1 MARLKFTE
9 FRAKSLLIDN
19 YQGRELRVDT
29 LKADI
34 AKLDAKQKYIV
45 KVDEGIKKRRKQGLV
60 RLNITKQQMAK
71 AVDELAER
79 GYRRFIAEPMLAH
92 TDDEE
97 QYISIE
103 RVRDGFQI
111 LYSNQGGVNVEEH
124 PETIKKYAGL
134 KDVPLPEG
142 FLNRL
147 TEVMDREH
155 MSFLE
160 INPLVVRGKECFIL
174 DAAVLVDGA
183 GDWKASWSED
193 DIVDAR
199 QKTESEEIITQL
211 NNNSPASF
219 SFRVLNANGSIWLL
233 LSGGG
238 ASITIADEAA
248 NRNKAELIGNYGE
261 YSGGPT
267 REETQI
273 YTDTVLAQALQ
284 STAPRKAIV
293 LAGGVANFTDVKKT
307 FTGVIDALTKHIDAL
322 KAADIKVY
330 VRRGGPKE
338 KEGLALMK
346 DFLVN
351 NGIYGSIHGSD
362 IVLTTVVDEALEY
375 VDA

>member
-9 FRAKSLLIDN
+9 FRAKSLLIDG
-19 YQGRELRVDT
+19 YQGHELREAT

-45 KVDEGIKKRRKQGLV
+45 KVDEGIKKRGKQGLV
-60 RLNITKQQMAK
+60 RLNIARRDMAK

-79 GYRRFIAEPMLAH
+79 GYYRFIAEPMLAH
-92 TDDEE
+92 ADDEE
-97 QYISIE
+97 HYVSIE
-103 RVRDGFQI
+103 RIRNGFQV
-111 LYSNQGGVNVEEH
+111 LYSKQGGVNVEEH
-124 PETIKKYAGL
+124 PETITKYIDL
-134 KDVPLPEG
+134 KDVPLPKG
-142 FLNRL
+142 FLNHL
-147 TEVMDREH
+147 TDVMNREH

-160 INPLVVRGKECFIL
+160 INPLVVRGEDCFIL

-183 GDWKASWSED
+183 GDWKATWNED

-199 QKTESEEIITQL
+199 QKTVSEETITQL

-219 SFRVLNANGSIWLL
+219 SFRVLNPNGSIWLL

-273 YTDTVLAQALQ
+273 YTDTVLQQALQ

-307 FTGVIDALTKHIDAL
+307 FAGVIDALTKHIDAL
-322 KAADIKVY
+322 KAAEVKVY

-346 DFLVN
+346 DFLIKH
-351 NGIYGSIHGSD
+351 GIYGSIHGSD
-362 IVLTTVVDEALEY
+362 TVLTTVVDEALEY

>member
-9 FRAKSLLIDN
+9 FRAKSLLIDD
-19 YQGRELRVDT
+19 YKGYELREAT
-29 LKADI
+29 LKGDI

-45 KVDEGIKKRRKQGLV
+45 KVDEGIKKRGKQGLV
-60 RLNITKQQMAK
+60 KLNVTKREMAK
-71 AVDELAER
+71 AVGELAGR
-79 GYRRFIAEPMLAH
+79 GFNRFIVEPMLTH
-92 TDDEE
+92 SDDEE
-97 QYISIE
+97 QYLSIE

-111 LYSNQGGVNVEEH
+111 LHSSQGGVNVEEH
-124 PETIKKYAGL
+124 PEAITKYTKL
-134 KDVPLPEG
+134 KDVPLPKE
-142 FLNRL
+142 FLDHI
-147 TEVMDREH
+147 TEVMNREH

-160 INPLVVRGKECFIL
+160 INPLVVRDEECFIL

-193 DIVDAR
+193 DIVEAR
-199 QKTESEEIITQL
+199 QKTASEETITQL

-219 SFRVLNANGSIWLL
+219 SFRVLNPNGSIWLL

-273 YTDTVLAQALQ
+273 YTDTVLRQALQ

-307 FTGVIDALTKHIDAL
+307 FAGVIDALTKHIDTL

-346 DFLVN
+346 DFLIKH
-351 NGIYGSIHGSD
+351 GIYGSIHGSD

>member
-9 FRAKSLLIDN
+9 FRAKSLLIDD
-19 YQGRELRVDT
+19 YQGHELREAT

-34 AKLDAKQKYIV
+34 AKLDTKQKYIV
-45 KVDEGIKKRRKQGLV
+45 KVDEGIKKRGKQGLV
-60 RLNITKQQMAK
+60 RLNITKREMAK
-71 AVDELAER
+71 AVGELAER
-79 GYRRFIAEPMLAH
+79 GYHRFIAEPMLAH
-92 TDDEE
+92 ADDEE
-97 QYISIE
+97 QYVSIE
-103 RVRDGFQI
+103 RVRDGFQV
-111 LYSNQGGVNVEEH
+111 LYSSQGGVNVEEH
-124 PETIKKYAGL
+124 PEAITKYISL
-134 KDVPLPEG
+134 KDVPLPKG
-142 FLNRL
+142 FLDHL
-147 TEVMDREH
+147 TDVMNREH

-160 INPLVVRGKECFIL
+160 INPLVVRGKDCFIL

-193 DIVDAR
+193 DIVEAR
-199 QKTESEEIITQL
+199 QKTASEEIITQL

-219 SFRVLNANGSIWLL
+219 SFRVLNPNGSIWLL

-273 YTDTVLAQALQ
+273 YTDTVLSQALQ

-307 FTGVIDALTKHIDAL
+307 FAGVIDAFTKHIDAL

-346 DFLVN
+346 DFLIKH
-351 NGIYGSIHGSD
+351 GIYGSIHGSD

>member
-1 MARLKFTE
+1 
-9 FRAKSLLIDN
+9 
-19 YQGRELRVDT
+19 
-29 LKADI
+29 
-34 AKLDAKQKYIV
+34 
-45 KVDEGIKKRRKQGLV
+45 
-60 RLNITKQQMAK
+60 
-71 AVDELAER
+71 
-79 GYRRFIAEPMLAH
+79 MLAH
-92 TDDEE
+92 ADDEE
-97 QYISIE
+97 HYVSIE
-103 RVRDGFQI
+103 RIRNGFQV
-111 LYSNQGGVNVEEH
+111 LYSKQGGVNVEEH
-124 PETIKKYAGL
+124 PETITKYIDL
-134 KDVPLPEG
+134 KDVPLPKG
-142 FLNRL
+142 FLNHL
-147 TEVMDREH
+147 TDVMNREH

-160 INPLVVRGKECFIL
+160 INPLVVRGEDCFIL

-183 GDWKASWSED
+183 GDWKATWNED

-199 QKTESEEIITQL
+199 QKTVSEETITQL

-219 SFRVLNANGSIWLL
+219 SFRVLNPNGSIWLL

-273 YTDTVLAQALQ
+273 YTDTVLQQALQ

-307 FTGVIDALTKHIDAL
+307 FAGVIDALTKHIDAL
-322 KAADIKVY
+322 KAAEVKVY

-346 DFLVN
+346 DFLIKH
-351 NGIYGSIHGSD
+351 GIYGSIHGSD
-362 IVLTTVVDEALEY
+362 TVLTTVVDEALEY

>member
-9 FRAKSLLIDN
+9 FRAKSLLIDG
-19 YQGRELRVDT
+19 YQGHELREAT

-45 KVDEGIKKRRKQGLV
+45 KVDEGIKKRGKQGLV
-60 RLNITKQQMAK
+60 RLNIARRDMAK

-79 GYRRFIAEPMLAH
+79 GYYRFIAEPMLAH
-92 TDDEE
+92 ADDEE
-97 QYISIE
+97 HYVSIE
-103 RVRDGFQI
+103 RIRNGFQV
-111 LYSNQGGVNVEEH
+111 LYSKQGGVNVEEH
-124 PETIKKYAGL
+124 PETITKYINL
-134 KDVPLPEG
+134 KDVPLPKG
-142 FLNRL
+142 FLNHL
-147 TEVMDREH
+147 TDVMNREH

-160 INPLVVRGKECFIL
+160 INPLVVRGEDCFIL

-183 GDWKASWSED
+183 GDWKATWNED

-199 QKTESEEIITQL
+199 QKTVSEETITQL

-219 SFRVLNANGSIWLL
+219 SFRVLNPNGSIWLL

-273 YTDTVLAQALQ
+273 YTDTVLQQALQ

-307 FTGVIDALTKHIDAL
+307 FAGVIDALTKHIDAL
-322 KAADIKVY
+322 KAAEVKVY

-346 DFLVN
+346 DFLIKH
-351 NGIYGSIHGSD
+351 GIYGSIHGSD
-362 IVLTTVVDEALEY
+362 TVLTTVVDEALEY

>member
-9 FRAKSLLIDN
+9 FRAKSLLIDD
-19 YQGRELRVDT
+19 YQGHELREAT
-29 LKADI
+29 LKANI

-45 KVDEGIKKRRKQGLV
+45 KVDEGIKKRGKQGLV
-60 RLNITKQQMAK
+60 RLNITKSQMAK
-71 AVDELAER
+71 AVGELAER

-97 QYISIE
+97 RYVSIE
-103 RVRDGFQI
+103 RVRDGFQT

-124 PETIKKYAGL
+124 PETITKYTNL
-134 KDVPLPEG
+134 KDVPLPKG
-142 FLNRL
+142 FISHL
-147 TEVMDREH
+147 TDVMDREH

-160 INPLVVRGKECFIL
+160 INPLVVRGDDCFIL

-183 GDWKASWSED
+183 GDWKASWAED

-199 QKTESEEIITQL
+199 QKTTAEETITQL

-219 SFRVLNANGSIWLL
+219 SFRVLNPNGSIWLL

-273 YTDTVLAQALQ
+273 YTDTVLQQALQ

-307 FTGVIDALTKHIDAL
+307 FAGVIDAFTKHIDAL
-322 KAADIKVY
+322 KAADIKIY

-346 DFLVN
+346 DFLTK

>member
-9 FRAKSLLIDN
+9 FRAKSLLIDG
-19 YQGRELRVDT
+19 YQGHELREAT

-45 KVDEGIKKRRKQGLV
+45 KVDEGIKKRGKQGLV
-60 RLNITKQQMAK
+60 RLNIARRDMAK
-71 AVDELAER
+71 AVDELAEH
-79 GYRRFIAEPMLAH
+79 GYHRFIAEPMLTHA
-92 TDDEE
+92 DDEE
-97 QYISIE
+97 HYVSIE
-103 RVRDGFQI
+103 RIRNGFQV
-111 LYSNQGGVNVEEH
+111 LYSKQGGVNVEEH
-124 PETIKKYAGL
+124 PETITKYIDL
-134 KDVPLPEG
+134 KDVPLPKG
-142 FLNRL
+142 FLNHL
-147 TEVMDREH
+147 TDVMNREH

-160 INPLVVRGKECFIL
+160 INPLVVRGEGCFIL

-183 GDWKASWSED
+183 GDWKATWNED

-199 QKTESEEIITQL
+199 QKTVSEETITQL

-219 SFRVLNANGSIWLL
+219 SFRVLNPNGSIWLL

-273 YTDTVLAQALQ
+273 YTDTVLQQALQ

-307 FTGVIDALTKHIDAL
+307 FAGVIDALTKHIDAL
-322 KAADIKVY
+322 KAAEVKVY

-346 DFLVN
+346 DFLIKH
-351 NGIYGSIHGSD
+351 GIYGSIHGSD
-362 IVLTTVVDEALEY
+362 TVLTTVVDEALEY